1 MPQSLAVASL
11 AGSLNVLATN
21 PIWLAVTRMQTAAAS
36 RHGRTSF
43 FREVQTLY
51 DEGGIPALWRVQN
64 SPLPRHLCLHA
75 APLSPRSARQL
86 ALTPCRRM

>member
-51 DEGGIPALWRVQN
+51 DEGGIPALWRVHN

-75 APLSPRSARQL
+75 GPLSPRSSPQL
-86 ALTPCRRM
+86 ALKPCRRM